1 MKKGREKL
9 SEEEVRMVVKAVK
22 EMPVDN
28 IILIPSSKNRTFM
41 SDYKMEEKRW
51 KALLKTLEEDEY
63 DETMPWDR
71 NPQID
76 LHVFFITRMLASI
89 SNGKM
94 QEEKIYIKL
103 GFDVSNKLLVVSFHY
118 PDFPNDER
126 FRR

>member
-1 MKKGREKL
+1 
-9 SEEEVRMVVKAVK
+9 MVVKAVK

-51 KALLKTLEEDEY
+51 KVLLKTLEEDEY

-89 SNGKM
+89 SMGKM
-94 QEEKIYIKL
+94 QEEKIYVKL

>member
-51 KALLKTLEEDEY
+51 KVLLKTLKEDEY
-63 DETMPWDR
+63 AGTYFEILEIEIEKT
-71 NPQID
+71 NPSGQNVGKEKLEIVANYNIWFKFID
-76 LHVFFITRMLASI
+76 
-89 SNGKM
+89 
-94 QEEKIYIKL
+94 
-103 GFDVSNKLLVVSFHY
+103 
-118 PDFPNDER
+118 
-126 FRR
+126 